1 MIEDIELIARELIEN
16 SVAPKQNRMAAHEH
30 KAVTELLVSKDKEL
44 KETLKLAAEQDEVE
58 KEIEMVRAEVS
69 VQDQHI
75 KALQGQLKEAETLLA
90 STIYQAKQKLA
101 NISRSSPVLSED
113 LIKYSHRISASNAVC
128 APLNWQQVDPRRPYP
143 TDMEMRSR
151 TASVPA
157 AAACDC
163 PKLWRTWWKFEGSG
177 RENLAYHLL
186 WQIQV

>member
-1 MIEDIELIARELIEN
+1 VPCTKELLLSLIEDIELIARELIEN

-30 KAVTELLVSKDKEL
+30 KAVTELLVTKDKEL
-44 KETLKLAAEQDEVE
+44 KETLKLAAEQGEVE

-128 APLNWQQVDPRRPYP
+128 APLNWQQGDPRYI
-143 TDMEMRSR
+143 TEYNLFW
-151 TASVPA
+151 VP
-157 AAACDC
+157 
-163 PKLWRTWWKFEGSG
+163 
-177 RENLAYHLL
+177 
-186 WQIQV
+186 I